1 MLGEKFWPPGKR
13 MKIRSRRT
21 FTHLCRGHWNAGDL
35 VLFAFRLPA
44 RSCEDLVSLAFRSI
58 PQSSNISQGCHDTS
72 IVAIGKQSKY
82 KQIGRIQ
89 ESRYLYTLRTFIHH
103 TCCICYDW
111 MIRRFIRGSCSRF
124 QMGLRRLPL
133 YLSLG
138 GTPETYSFPISSLLS
153 LASCIYT

>member
-1 MLGEKFWPPGKR
+1 MGESSG
-13 MKIRSRRT
+13 RRDT
-21 FTHLCRGHWNAGDL
+21 GRRFVPAELSHTGVDGTGTAGYL
-35 VLFAFRLPA
+35 ILFAFRLPA
-44 RSCEDLVSLAFRSI
+44 RSSENLVSLASKLI
-58 PQSSNISQGCHDTS
+58 PLSFNISQGCHDTY

-89 ESRYLYTLRTFIHH
+89 ESRYLYTLKTIIHH

-111 MIRRFIRGSCSRF
+111 MIRRFVRGICSRF

-138 GTPETYSFPISSLLS
+138 DTPEPYSFPISSLPS